1 MSHQDNLRHEP
12 IVQPPPE
19 STVVPVSSASSAS
32 VASSQEKLS
41 GSTKKIVTG
50 AVALAAASVLGVLL
64 LRKRKTP
71 GKSNRTALPLAVSNK
86 SATKARLRARVPV
99 SAVSVAAQPAARS
112 RPRLQKEN
120 DDASTLLH
128 DLVPVLSS
136 ALSLASSWRAKR
148 KQDDKRAGEVAA
160 LAAAMQA
167 EAEVSAPVRED
178 KRLDPDVVKIVPG
191 NRWQIAWQLSRG
203 AVNAW
208 LDDFAPSMGA
218 AIAYYTAFSIAPI
231 LIIAIAIA
239 GMIFGKDAA
248 QGEIVWQI
256 RSIVGEEGA
265 IAVQGLLRSVSVSSD
280 GAIATTLSIITLVIG
295 STAVFAE
302 LQNALDRIWRTPAVA
317 RVNGIWALIRTR
329 LLSFGLILGLGFMLM
344 VSLVVSA
351 GLAALGKW
359 WGGWIEGWEVFMQVL
374 NLLISFGVFTAL
386 FSAIYKFMP
395 RADLSWHDVR
405 IGAMSTTILFLIGKS
420 LIGLYLGR
428 TGMSS
433 GFGAAGS
440 FALLLAWIYYS
451 AQIFLL
457 GAEFTWIY
465 ANNFG
470 SRVKHRTRMEAQEA

>member
-1 MSHQDNLRHEP
+1 MEGRDHPQ
-12 IVQPPPE
+12 Q
-19 STVVPVSSASSAS
+19 ASSRQAAMPMS
-32 VASSQEKLS
+32 ATEKHILI
-41 GSTKKIVTG
+41 G
-50 AVALAAASVLGVLL
+50 AAAVTVLGVLL
-64 LRKRKTP
+64 GRRRRSRNRDRSKT
-71 GKSNRTALPLAVSNK
+71 GTAAAVVPPAVQAPPPRHSFLQPD
-86 SATKARLRARVPV
+86 ARLM
-99 SAVSVAAQPAARS
+99 
-112 RPRLQKEN
+112 
-120 DDASTLLH
+120 H
-128 DLVPVLSS
+128 DLLPVLTS
-136 ALSLASSWRAKR
+136 ALSMLASWRAKR
-148 KQDDKRAGEVAA
+148 QQQDAQEHARKAVTLATEIEAKAAQLPAKQDK
-160 LAAAMQA
+160 L
-167 EAEVSAPVRED
+167 
-178 KRLDPDVVKIVPG
+178 LDADVVRIMPG
-191 NRWQIAWQLSRG
+191 NRVQVAWQLCRA

-218 AIAYYTAFSIAPI
+218 AIAYYTAFSIAPV

-280 GAIATTLSIITLVIG
+280 SVIATTLSVITLVIG

-302 LQNALDRIWRTPAVA
+302 LQNALDRIWRTPAVV
-317 RVNGIWALIRTR
+317 RSNGVWLLIRTR

-351 GLAALGKW
+351 ALAALSKW
-359 WGGWIEGWEVFMQVL
+359 WGGWIEGWEIFMQVL

-395 RADLSWHDVR
+395 RANLSWHDVR
-405 IGAMSTTILFLIGKS
+405 IGAVATTVLFLIGKS

-433 GFGAAGS
+433 GFGAVGS

-451 AQIFLL
+451 SQIFLL

-470 SRVKHRTRMEAQEA
+470 SRAKRQTRAEKAQEA

>member
-1 MSHQDNLRHEP
+1 MESSNNLRNGQGAH
-12 IVQPPPE
+12 PPPSE
-19 STVVPVSSASSAS
+19 RSEASR
-32 VASSQEKLS
+32 
-41 GSTKKIVTG
+41 KIVIG
-50 AVALAAASVLGVLL
+50 AIAATALGMLLMYRRKAKRPSVRSPEPAQQDRHKEVSTLAQDLLPVLG
-64 LRKRKTP
+64 
-71 GKSNRTALPLAVSNK
+71 
-86 SATKARLRARVPV
+86 
-99 SAVSVAAQPAARS
+99 
-112 RPRLQKEN
+112 
-120 DDASTLLH
+120 
-128 DLVPVLSS
+128 S
-136 ALSLASSWRAKR
+136 ALSLAASWRAKR
-148 KQDDKRAGEVAA
+148 RQADERAQEVAA

-167 EAEVSAPVRED
+167 APAQQD
-178 KRLDPDVVKIVPG
+178 KLPDADVVRIAPG
-191 NRWQIAWQLSRG
+191 NRAYVAWQLSRA

-218 AIAYYTAFSIAPI
+218 AIAYYTAFSIAPV

-239 GMIFGKDAA
+239 GMIFGQDAA

-265 IAVQGLLRSVSVSSD
+265 VAVQGLLRSVSVSSD
-280 GAIATTLSIITLVIG
+280 SAIATTLSIVTLLIG

-302 LQNALDRIWRTPAVA
+302 LQNALDRIWRTPAA
-317 RVNGIWALIRTR
+317 GRGNGVWPLIRTR

-351 GLAALGKW
+351 ALAALGKW
-359 WGGWIEGWEVFMQVL
+359 WGGWIEGWEIFMQVL

-395 RADLSWHDVR
+395 RVGLSWHDVR
-405 IGAMSTTILFLIGKS
+405 IGAVATTVLFLIGKS

-451 AQIFLL
+451 SQIFLL

-470 SRVKHRTRMEAQEA
+470 SRAQVGGGAAPVQVQEG

>member
-1 MSHQDNLRHEP
+1 MDKQDDLHSRP
-12 IVQPPPE
+12 PSRAQP
-19 STVVPVSSASSAS
+19 SSSDGAKQL
-32 VASSQEKLS
+32 VL
-41 GSTKKIVTG
+41 G
-50 AVALAAASVLGVLL
+50 AVAVSATVALGVLL
-64 LRKRKTP
+64 MRKRK
-71 GKSNRTALPLAVSNK
+71 G
-86 SATKARLRARVPV
+86 ARS
-99 SAVSVAAQPAARS
+99 SAVRLPAASPVKPVRN
-112 RPRLQKEN
+112 KKHET
-120 DDASTLLH
+120 ATLMQEL
-128 DLVPVLSS
+128 LPVLSG
-136 ALSLASSWRAKR
+136 ALSLASSWRAR
-148 KQDDKRAGEVAA
+148 HQQDEEQRRQVAT
-160 LAAAMQA
+160 LTAAMQ
-167 EAEVSAPVRED
+167 EAPVPVQED
-178 KRLDPDVVKIVPG
+178 KLKDLDVVRIAPG
-191 NRWQIAWQLSRG
+191 NRAQMAWQLSRA

-218 AIAYYTAFSIAPI
+218 AIAYYTAFSIAPV

-265 IAVQGLLRSVSVSSD
+265 IAVQGLLRSVSLSSD
-280 GAIATTLSIITLVIG
+280 GAIATTLSVITLVIG

-302 LQNALDRIWRTPAVA
+302 LQNALDRIWRTPAVVRA
-317 RVNGIWALIRTR
+317 NGLWALMRTR

-359 WGGWIEGWEVFMQVL
+359 WGGWIAGWEIFMQVL
-374 NLLISFGVFTAL
+374 NLLISFAVFTGL

-395 RADLSWHDVR
+395 RANLSWHDVR
-405 IGAMSTTILFLIGKS
+405 IGAVATTILFLIGKS

-470 SRVKHRTRMEAQEA
+470 SRAHAVASARPLAVQDN

>member
-1 MSHQDNLRHEP
+1 MDKQDNLRSQSP
-12 IVQPPPE
+12 VRTPP
-19 STVVPVSSASSAS
+19 SSSDGA
-32 VASSQEKLS
+32 
-41 GSTKKIVTG
+41 KKVLLG
-50 AVALAAASVLGVLL
+50 AVAVSAAAGLGVLL
-64 LRKRKTP
+64 MRKRKAAR
-71 GKSNRTALPLAVSNK
+71 RTAVRLPSSSPVKPARNSKQHETSTLMQDLLPL
-86 SATKARLRARVPV
+86 
-99 SAVSVAAQPAARS
+99 
-112 RPRLQKEN
+112 
-120 DDASTLLH
+120 
-128 DLVPVLSS
+128 LSG
-136 ALSLASSWRAKR
+136 ALSLASSWRAR
-148 KQDDKRAGEVAA
+148 HQQDEERSRQVAA
-160 LAAAMQA
+160 LAAAMQ
-167 EAEVSAPVRED
+167 EAPVPVQED
-178 KRLDPDVVKIVPG
+178 KLKDVDVVRITPG
-191 NRWQIAWQLSRG
+191 NRAQMAWQLSRA

-218 AIAYYTAFSIAPI
+218 AIAYYTVFSIAPV

-265 IAVQGLLRSVSVSSD
+265 IAVQSLLRSVSLSSD
-280 GAIATTLSIITLVIG
+280 GAIATTLSVITLVIG

-302 LQNALDRIWRTPAVA
+302 LQNALDRIWRTPAAV
-317 RVNGIWALIRTR
+317 RVNGVWALIRTR

-359 WGGWIEGWEVFMQVL
+359 WGGWIEGWEIFMQVL
-374 NLLISFGVFTAL
+374 NLLISFAVFTGL

-395 RADLSWHDVR
+395 RANLSWHDVR
-405 IGAMSTTILFLIGKS
+405 IGAVATTILFLIGKS

-470 SRVKHRTRMEAQEA
+470 SRTHAVTSARPLAVQDN